1 MDVKFWPQSWSS
13 YWHHFEDSKIYL
25 LGQPEIEWG
34 VGPPGP
40 LEATAVLNN
49 HKDDPVSTLM
59 DTRNG
64 KWWSVANS
72 DYRNLIANT
81 GWIARPKTPVFKE
94 VVEFNNQV
102 LPQITIFFALGK
114 GVDLSFSAVETKNL
128 EFTSP

>member
-40 LEATAVLNN
+40 LEATTVLNN
-49 HKDDPVSTLM
+49 HKDDPLSTLM

-64 KWWSVANS
+64 EWWSVARQKCPGVIS
-72 DYRNLIANT
+72 DKQ
-81 GWIARPKTPVFKE
+81 WWPVAASGGKRLS
-94 VVEFNNQV
+94 VVVSDGQWWRV
-102 LPQITIFFALGK
+102 LVSGGQ
-114 GVDLSFSAVETKNL
+114 
-128 EFTSP
+128 